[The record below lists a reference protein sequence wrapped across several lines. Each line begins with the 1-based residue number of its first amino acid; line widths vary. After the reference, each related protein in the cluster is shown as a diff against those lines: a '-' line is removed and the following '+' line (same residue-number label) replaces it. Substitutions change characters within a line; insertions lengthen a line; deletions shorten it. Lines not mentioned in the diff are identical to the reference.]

1 MIMKISVFEPVLFN
15 YPLIRS
21 NHAGNPLKLT
31 SQIHSCANTSP
42 DPSKLWNAKKTP
54 SRTPF
59 QTQRYIQS
67 SYNHYEVLTWSS
79 KQVCAAPE
87 TRRGTRAKV
96 AVQISQRM
104 VTTPRS
110 KVAAAIGGGGALQ
123 NENLVFILSHLIL
136 TKRLVIP
143 QQTHK
148 KNNNQERTPTKLRNL
163 ELSIWLNL
171 GAWGTWVLK

>member
-1 MIMKISVFEPVLFN
+1 MTAVKELSYTAVICRILSIFRLHWRILQPYDHEISVFEPVLFN
-15 YPLIRS
+15 YPLIRL
-21 NHAGNPLKLT
+21 NHAGYPRKLT
-31 SQIHSCANTSP
+31 SQIHSCADTSP
-42 DPSKLWNAKKTP
+42 DTSKLWNAKKSP

-59 QTQRYIQS
+59 QTQRYIQ

-123 NENLVFILSHLIL
+123 NENLIFILSLLIL
-136 TKRLVIP
+136 TKRPLIP
-143 QQTHK
+143 QQAHK
-148 KNNNQERTPTKLRNL
+148 KNNK
-163 ELSIWLNL
+163 
-171 GAWGTWVLK
+171 